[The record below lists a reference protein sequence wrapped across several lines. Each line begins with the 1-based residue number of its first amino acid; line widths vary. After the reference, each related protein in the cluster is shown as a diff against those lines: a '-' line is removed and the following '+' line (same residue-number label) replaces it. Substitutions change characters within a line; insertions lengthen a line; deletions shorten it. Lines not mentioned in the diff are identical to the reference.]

1 MPLGTII
8 SFMPKS
14 GCGTIAAAEG
24 DLPFRFFPPAGQ
36 PLPAVGALYRFDVF
50 TGLAGPPRAANLRP
64 VDPVAV
70 EECDR
75 VFGAG
80 DGP

>member
-1 MPLGTII
+1 MPIGTIATY
-8 SFMPKS
+8 MPKS
-14 GCGTIAAAEG
+14 GCGTVATDDGALG
-24 DLPFRFFPPAGQ
+24 FRFFPPAGQ
-36 PLPAVGALYRFDVF
+36 PLPAVGDLYRFDIF

-75 VFGAG
+75 VFGREGA
-80 DGP
+80 P